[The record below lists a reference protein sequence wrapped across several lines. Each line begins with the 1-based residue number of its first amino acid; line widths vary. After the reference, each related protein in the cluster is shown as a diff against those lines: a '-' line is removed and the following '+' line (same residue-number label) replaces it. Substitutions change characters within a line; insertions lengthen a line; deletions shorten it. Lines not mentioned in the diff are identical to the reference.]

1 MTSTRPVL
9 TARPVGLPQRCDAVV
24 VGGGVLGLSS
34 AYELARRGLSVVL
47 VESGRVG
54 GRQSGRNLGFVRQQ
68 GRAPAE
74 LPMMMAANQRWRG
87 LAGELGSDVEWRM
100 GGNLRL
106 TNDPE
111 QAGRY
116 ERWAADAASLGLDS
130 RVVSRAE
137 MASILPG
144 VTEKWL
150 LGIFTASDGH
160 ADPGATCRAYAAALR
175 ARGVQVCEGVP
186 VRKITV
192 AGGSVTGVTTPFGEL
207 KAGVV
212 VLAAGSSSARLARG
226 AAIEIPQQL
235 VSQTVI
241 LTEPVPEVTR
251 AAAWTGELFI
261 RQDARGCLRLAAS
274 TRNEIVLDPAGIL
287 HAGRFLASYLANRSR
302 LRVPLDPASLARA
315 VLQPV
320 QSSRGGELPPRPR
333 FDDVRFCLDRA
344 QRYFPGLR
352 ALRLRRAWAGEIEVT
367 PDALPVIDGGGGPSG
382 LVVATGMSGHGFGL
396 APIVGKVVADIA
408 EGAETGFD
416 LRPFRLARFRDG
428 SRLEPVHLL

>member
-1 MTSTRPVL
+1 MTSAQPGPA
-9 TARPVGLPQRCDAVV
+9 ARPVGLPERCDAVV

-34 AYELARRGLSVVL
+34 AYELAGRGLSVVL
-47 VESGRVG
+47 VESGQAG

-87 LAGELGSDVEWRM
+87 LANELGSDVEWRM

-111 QAGRY
+111 QARRY

-144 VTEKWL
+144 VSEKWL
-150 LGIFTASDGH
+150 VGIFTASDGH
-160 ADPGATCRAYAAALR
+160 ADPSATCRAYAAAAR

-192 AGGSVTGVTTPFGEL
+192 AGGSVTGVMTPFGEL

-226 AAIEIPQQL
+226 AGIEIPQQL

-261 RQDARGCLRLAAS
+261 RQDARGCLRVAAA
-274 TRNEIVLDPAGIL
+274 TRNEIVLDPAGIR

-302 LRVPLDPASLARA
+302 LRVPLGPASVARA
-315 VLQPV
+315 LLRPV
-320 QSSRGGELPPRPR
+320 QSPRGGELPPRPR
-333 FDDVRFCLDRA
+333 FDDVRFCLQRV
-344 QRYFPGLR
+344 QRYFPGLA

-367 PDALPVIDGGGGPSG
+367 PDALPVIDGESGPSG
-382 LVVATGMSGHGFGL
+382 LVIATGMSGHGFGL
-396 APIVGKVVADIA
+396 GPIAGTVVADIVD
-408 EGAETGFD
+408 GAETGFD
-416 LRPFRLARFRDG
+416 LRPFRVARFHDG
-428 SRLEPVHLL
+428 SRLEPVHLI

>member
-1 MTSTRPVL
+1 
-9 TARPVGLPQRCDAVV
+9 
-24 VGGGVLGLSS
+24 
-34 AYELARRGLSVVL
+34 
-47 VESGRVG
+47 
-54 GRQSGRNLGFVRQQ
+54 
-68 GRAPAE
+68 
-74 LPMMMAANQRWRG
+74 MMMAANQRWQG
-87 LAGELGSDVEWRM
+87 LSHELGTDVEWRM

-106 TNDPE
+106 TSDPE

-144 VTEKWL
+144 VSEKWL
-150 LGIFTASDGH
+150 VGIFTASDGH
-160 ADPGATCRAYAAALR
+160 ADPSATCRAYAAAAR

-192 AGGSVTGVTTPFGEL
+192 AGGSVTGVMTPFGEL

-226 AAIEIPQQL
+226 AGIEIPQQL

-261 RQDARGCLRLAAS
+261 RQDARGCLRVAAA
-274 TRNEIVLDPAGIL
+274 TRNEIVLDPAGIR

-302 LRVPLDPASLARA
+302 LRVPLGPASVARA
-315 VLQPV
+315 LLRPI
-320 QSSRGGELPPRPR
+320 QSPRGGELPPRPR
-333 FDDVRFCLDRA
+333 FDDVRFCLERV
-344 QRYFPGLR
+344 QRYFPGLA

-367 PDALPVIDGGGGPSG
+367 PDALPVIDGEGGPSG
-382 LVVATGMSGHGFGL
+382 LVIATGMSGHGFGL
-396 APIVGKVVADIA
+396 GPIAGTVVADIVD
-408 EGAETGFD
+408 GAETGFD
-416 LRPFRLARFRDG
+416 LRPFRVARFHDG
-428 SRLEPVHLL
+428 SRLEPVHLI

>member
-1 MTSTRPVL
+1 
-9 TARPVGLPQRCDAVV
+9 

-34 AYELARRGLSVVL
+34 AYELARRNLSVVL
-47 VESGRVG
+47 VESGQVG

-87 LAGELGSDVEWRM
+87 LAKELGSDVEWRM

-144 VTEKWL
+144 VSEKWL

-160 ADPGATCRAYAAALR
+160 ADPSATCRAYAAALR
-175 ARGVQVCEGVP
+175 ASGVQVCEGVP

-192 AGGSVTGVTTPFGEL
+192 AGGSVTGVMTPFGEL

-226 AAIEIPQQL
+226 AGIEIPQQL

-261 RQDARGCLRLAAS
+261 RQDARGCLRVAAA
-274 TRNEIVLDPAGIL
+274 TRNEIVLDPAGIR

-302 LRVPLDPASLARA
+302 LRMRLDPASVARA
-315 VLQPV
+315 LLRPA
-320 QSSRGGELPPRPR
+320 QSPRGGELPPRPR
-333 FDDVRFCLDRA
+333 FDDVRFCLERV
-344 QRYFPGLR
+344 QRYFPGLA

-382 LVVATGMSGHGFGL
+382 LVIATGMSGHGFGL
-396 APIVGKVVADIA
+396 GPIAGTVVADIVD
-408 EGAETGFD
+408 GAETGFD
-416 LRPFRLARFRDG
+416 LRPFRLARFHDG
-428 SRLEPVHLL
+428 SRLEPVHLI

>member
-1 MTSTRPVL
+1 MTS
-9 TARPVGLPQRCDAVV
+9 ARPGSVGLPERCDAVV

-34 AYELARRGLSVVL
+34 AYELARRNLSVVL
-47 VESGRVG
+47 VESGQVG

-68 GRAPAE
+68 GRALAE
-74 LPMMMAANQRWRG
+74 LPMMIAANQRWRALG
-87 LAGELGSDVEWRM
+87 HELGSDVEWRM

-111 QAGRY
+111 LASRY
-116 ERWAADAASLGLDS
+116 ERWAADAASFGLDS

-137 MASILPG
+137 LESILPG
-144 VTEKWL
+144 FSEKWL

-175 ARGVQVCEGVP
+175 ARGVHVCEGVP
-186 VRKITV
+186 ARKIML
-192 AGGSVTGVTTPFGEL
+192 AGGSVTGITTPFGEL
-207 KAGVV
+207 NAGVV
-212 VLAAGSSSARLARG
+212 VLAAGSGSARLAGG

-235 VSQTVI
+235 VSQTVV

-251 AAAWTGELFI
+251 VAAWTGELFI

-274 TRNEIVLDPAGIL
+274 ARNEIVLDPAGIL
-287 HAGRFLASYLANRSR
+287 HAGRFLSGYLSNRSQ

-315 VLQPV
+315 LLRLV
-320 QSSRGGELPPRPR
+320 QSSQGGELPPRPR
-333 FDDVRFCLDRA
+333 FDDVRFCLERVL
-344 QRYFPGLR
+344 RYFPGLG

-382 LVVATGMSGHGFGL
+382 LVIATGMSGHGFGL
-396 APIVGKVVADIA
+396 APIVGTIVADIV

-416 LRPFRLARFRDG
+416 LRPFRLTRFHDG

>member
-1 MTSTRPVL
+1 MTSAQPGP
-9 TARPVGLPQRCDAVV
+9 TARSAGLPRRCDAVV

-47 VESGRVG
+47 VESGYVG

-74 LPMMMAANQRWRG
+74 LPMMMAANQRWQG
-87 LAGELGSDVEWRM
+87 LSHELGADVEWRM

-111 QAGRY
+111 LASRY
-116 ERWAADAASLGLDS
+116 ERWVADAASLGLDS
-130 RVVSRAE
+130 RVVSTAE
-137 MASILPG
+137 VASILPG
-144 VTEKWL
+144 VSEKWL

-160 ADPGATCRAYAAALR
+160 ADPIATCRAYTAALR

-186 VRKITV
+186 VQKITL

-212 VLAAGSSSARLARG
+212 VLAAGSGSARLARR
-226 AAIEIPQQL
+226 AAIQIPQQL

-241 LTEPVPEVTR
+241 LTEPVPEITQ

-261 RQDARGCLRLAAS
+261 RQDARECLRLAGSA
-274 TRNEIVLDPAGIL
+274 RNEIVLDAAGIR
-287 HAGRFLASYLANRSR
+287 HAGRFLSGYLANRSR

-315 VLQPV
+315 VLRPV
-320 QSSRGGELPPRPR
+320 ASSRGGEMPPRPR
-333 FDDVRFCLDRA
+333 FDDVRFCLERA
-344 QRYFPGLR
+344 QRYFPGLG

-382 LVVATGMSGHGFGL
+382 LVIAAGMSGHGFGL
-396 APIVGKVVADIA
+396 APIVGAIVADIVA
-408 EGAETGFD
+408 GVETDFD
-416 LRPFRLARFRDG
+416 LRPFRLTRFHDG
-428 SRLEPVHLL
+428 SRLEPAHLL

>member
-1 MTSTRPVL
+1 M
-9 TARPVGLPQRCDAVV
+9 
-24 VGGGVLGLSS
+24 LGLSS
-34 AYELARRGLSVVL
+34 AHELARRNLSVVL

-68 GRAPAE
+68 GRALAE

-87 LAGELGSDVEWRM
+87 LGQELGSDVEWRM

-106 TNDPE
+106 TNDPGL
-111 QAGRY
+111 ASRY
-116 ERWAADAASLGLDS
+116 EKWAAGAASLGLDS

-137 MASILPG
+137 VASILPG
-144 VTEKWL
+144 VSEKWL

-186 VRKITV
+186 VRKITR

-212 VLAAGSSSARLARG
+212 VLAAGSASARLARG
-226 AAIEIPQQL
+226 AAVDIPQQL

-241 LTEPVPEVTR
+241 LTEPVPAVTQ

-274 TRNEIVLDPAGIL
+274 TRNEIVLDPAGIR
-287 HAGRFLASYLANRSR
+287 HAARFLSGYLANRSQ

-315 VLQPV
+315 LLRPV
-320 QSSRGGELPPRPR
+320 HASRGGESPPRPR
-333 FDDVRFCLDRA
+333 FGDVRFCLERVL
-344 QRYFPGLR
+344 RYFPGLG
-352 ALRLRRAWAGEIEVT
+352 AVRLRRAWAGEIEVT

-382 LVVATGMSGHGFGL
+382 LVIATGMSGHGFGL
-396 APIVGKVVADIA
+396 APIVGRVVADIA

-416 LRPFRLARFRDG
+416 LRPFRLTRFHDG
-428 SRLEPVHLL
+428 SRLEPLHLI